1 MLDTLTSERATTV
14 RAAVKRVALTQLA
27 AGGAAAVAL
36 NAIAR
41 ELGVS
46 ERTLRRRVRLIC
58 DRLGVKTP
66 IEAVVWAAR
75 NRLI

>member
-1 MLDTLTSERATTV
+1 MARTADLNDDDLAVLRLLGQGLTTD
-14 RAAVKRVALTQLA
+14 
-27 AGGAAAVAL
+27 
-36 NAIAR
+36 AIAR
-41 ELGVS
+41 ELSVS

-75 NRLI
+75 SRLI

>member
-1 MLDTLTSERATTV
+1 MARGPDLTDDDLGILRLLGSG
-14 RAAVKRVALTQLA
+14 LTID
-27 AGGAAAVAL
+27 
-36 NAIAR
+36 AIAR

-75 NRLI
+75 GRLI

>member
-1 MLDTLTSERATTV
+1 MMARTADLTDDDLAVLKLLGQGLTTD
-14 RAAVKRVALTQLA
+14 
-27 AGGAAAVAL
+27 
-36 NAIAR
+36 AIAR
-41 ELGVS
+41 ELSVS

-75 NRLI
+75 SRLI

>member
-1 MLDTLTSERATTV
+1 MA
-14 RAAVKRVALTQLA
+14 RAARFTDDDLGVLRLLSRGLTTD
-27 AGGAAAVAL
+27 
-36 NAIAR
+36 AIAR

>member
-1 MLDTLTSERATTV
+1 MARTKDLTDDDLAVLRLLGRGLTTD
-14 RAAVKRVALTQLA
+14 
-27 AGGAAAVAL
+27 
-36 NAIAR
+36 AIAR
-41 ELGVS
+41 ELSVS

>member
-1 MLDTLTSERATTV
+1 MARTAHLTDDDLAVLRLLSRGLTTD
-14 RAAVKRVALTQLA
+14 
-27 AGGAAAVAL
+27 
-36 NAIAR
+36 AIAR

-66 IEAVVWAAR
+66 IEAVVWAVR

>member
-1 MLDTLTSERATTV
+1 MARTKDLTDDDLAVLRLLGRGLTTD
-14 RAAVKRVALTQLA
+14 
-27 AGGAAAVAL
+27 
-36 NAIAR
+36 AIAR

>member
-1 MLDTLTSERATTV
+1 MARTADVTDDDLAVLRLLGRGLTTD
-14 RAAVKRVALTQLA
+14 
-27 AGGAAAVAL
+27 
-36 NAIAR
+36 AIAR

>member
-1 MLDTLTSERATTV
+1 MARTADVTDDDLAVLRLLGRGLTTD
-14 RAAVKRVALTQLA
+14 
-27 AGGAAAVAL
+27 
-36 NAIAR
+36 AIAR

-46 ERTLRRRVRLIC
+46 ERTLRRRVRLSC
-58 DRLGVKTP
+58 DRLGVRTP

>member
-1 MLDTLTSERATTV
+1 MARTADLTDDDLAVLRLLGQGLTTD
-14 RAAVKRVALTQLA
+14 
-27 AGGAAAVAL
+27 
-36 NAIAR
+36 AIAR

-75 NRLI
+75 SRLI

>member
-1 MLDTLTSERATTV
+1 MARSTKLADDDLATLRLLSQGLTTD
-14 RAAVKRVALTQLA
+14 
-27 AGGAAAVAL
+27 
-36 NAIAR
+36 AIAR

-75 NRLI
+75 GRLI

>member
-1 MLDTLTSERATTV
+1 MARNADLTDDELGVLRLLSRGLTTE
-14 RAAVKRVALTQLA
+14 
-27 AGGAAAVAL
+27 
-36 NAIAR
+36 AIAR

-58 DRLGVKTP
+58 DRLSVKTP

-75 NRLI
+75 SRLI

>member
-1 MLDTLTSERATTV
+1 MSRTTDVSDDDLTVLRLLGRGLTTD
-14 RAAVKRVALTQLA
+14 
-27 AGGAAAVAL
+27 
-36 NAIAR
+36 AIAR

-75 NRLI
+75 SRLI